1 LHDTDLLGIRGQR
14 LLTTS
19 VSLLQRL
26 RRGANPHDWQRFV
39 HLYTPLLFR
48 WARRAGAQDADA
60 ADLVQEVLT
69 LLVHKL
75 PTFEYDS
82 SRSFRAWLRTVLRNK
97 WRDTCRYRAAR
108 PDWTGSCGVAEMLT
122 RDEESEE
129 REDLQQLVSRALEII
144 RADFQPHTW
153 QAFWE
158 FVSSG
163 REAAAVAADLGVRV
177 EVIYSA
183 KCRVLRRLRQ
193 ELAGLLD

>member
-1 LHDTDLLGIRGQR
+1 VV
-14 LLTTS
+14 TTS

-26 RRGANPHDWQRFV
+26 RRGADPPDWQRFV

-60 ADLVQEVLT
+60 ADLVQEVLA

-75 PTFEYDS
+75 PTFDYDS
-82 SRSFRAWLRTVLRNK
+82 TRSFRAWLRTVLSNK
-97 WRDTCRYRAAR
+97 WRDVCRQRAAR
-108 PDWTGSCGVAEMLT
+108 PDRTGGRALEET
-122 RDEESEE
+122 FAPDEDGEE
-129 REDLQQLVSRALEII
+129 REDRQRLVARALEVI

-158 FVSSG
+158 FFTSG
-163 REAAAVAADLGVRV
+163 KDAAAVAADLGVRV
-177 EVIYSA
+177 AVIYSA

-193 ELAGLLD
+193 ELEGLLD